1 MHMQMSYYGHTY
13 QVPVLSFLAPHQ
25 GASSLTLPPTVAQNF
40 ELHNAFAHIIAHQL
54 AGQNVHVTVRDCAA
68 AGGYCALNVVG
79 MNAWLADHLYFDC
92 TVSAF
97 FYPNHGKMLV
107 SRASQPCPGRAT
119 RSTLATL
126 LRCLQCDSDFGHC
139 DVCWRG
145 EDVFNADTMM
155 LPLTRLKYAVVVH
168 APPAPRRRH
177 AAACTILWLA
187 IPCSRDFAGRA
198 ARTTRGFRWM
208 RPSTTPL
215 RWTTGA
221 RCSRSSAPPP
231 RRATTARHHSAP
243 PRRATAARASS
254 AATTARHRGARQHS
268 APAAPL
274 PNHPNPPPSSR
285 FEIPLDTAVRLTA
298 TKPLIFVYWGKH
310 IKNAEEARSKL
321 PDGWLGN
328 YLARFFPSEKPPGG
342 GWLGMQRFEGDPITF
357 EYIYR
362 ATPAYAPPPPRVRLL
377 SEVKGLVASGKLLN
391 EVVIKHLQSA
401 SVDTGGNMEARVE
414 RLVALGPSALQAAVD
429 ESAKVRADKKA
440 AKRTKAPAAA
450 APATVVATAV
460 AGPAGLEVE
469 ADEAEEEGA
478 GEEEEEE
485 ASRPTAKPATRC
497 ILAAPYVLEA
507 LTIPML
513 QPYRIHPATL
523 SHPGPFGDGRSRRG
537 RRRA

>member
-1 MHMQMSYYGHTY
+1 MHMHMSYYEYTY

-25 GASSLTLPPTVAQNF
+25 GASSLTLPPIVVQNF

-139 DVCWRG
+139 DVCWRE

-168 APPAPRRRH
+168 ALPAPRRRH

-187 IPCSRDFAGRA
+187 IPTCSRDFTGRA

-208 RPSTTPL
+208 RPSTTRL

-231 RRATTARHHSAP
+231 QRRHHSAATTARNRSAASKAPPPQRRHHSAPPQRRHRSAAIAAPPQRRHHSAPPQRATTAARHRSAATTARHHSAE
-243 PRRATAARASS
+243 
-254 AATTARHRGARQHS
+254 
-268 APAAPL
+268 AAP
-274 PNHPNPPPSSR
+274 SR
-285 FEIPLDTAVRLTA
+285 TTLT
-298 TKPLIFVYWGKH
+298 H
-310 IKNAEEARSKL
+310 
-321 PDGWLGN
+321 
-328 YLARFFPSEKPPGG
+328 
-342 GWLGMQRFEGDPITF
+342 
-357 EYIYR
+357 
-362 ATPAYAPPPPRVRLL
+362 LL
-377 SEVKGLVASGKLLN
+377 QV
-391 EVVIKHLQSA
+391 
-401 SVDTGGNMEARVE
+401 
-414 RLVALGPSALQAAVD
+414 
-429 ESAKVRADKKA
+429 
-440 AKRTKAPAAA
+440 
-450 APATVVATAV
+450 
-460 AGPAGLEVE
+460 
-469 ADEAEEEGA
+469 
-478 GEEEEEE
+478 
-485 ASRPTAKPATRC
+485 
-497 ILAAPYVLEA
+497 
-507 LTIPML
+507 
-513 QPYRIHPATL
+513 
-523 SHPGPFGDGRSRRG
+523 
-537 RRRA
+537 